1 MRRMFIAVAV
11 ALVVTACGSTADAPP
26 EVATLEDTISPT
38 TTSATVEP
46 TSDEDSL
53 LQFAACM
60 RDNGV
65 DVPDPTVDADGN
77 VQLAGPQGEGEERG
91 GLRGDEAFGA
101 AIETCGELLEGLTL
115 GFGERDIT
123 GLQDTLLEFAACMRD
138 NGVDMPDPDLSAL
151 GGGGGAPGEDGG
163 PFGDVDRE
171 DPTYVAAEEVCGE
184 LLAGIGPGGG
194 GRRGPGGGGG
204 TDG

>member
-11 ALVVTACGSTADAPP
+11 ALVVTACGSTADAP
-26 EVATLEDTISPT
+26 EVATLEDTVSPT

-46 TSDEDSL
+46 TSDEDTL
-53 LQFAACM
+53 LRFAACM

-65 DVPDPTVDADGN
+65 EVPDPTVDADGN
-77 VQLAGPQGEGEERG
+77 VQLGGPPGGGEERG

-151 GGGGGAPGEDGG
+151 GGGAGGPGEGGG

-171 DPTYVAAEEVCGE
+171 DPNYVAAEEVCGE

-194 GRRGPGGGGG
+194 GGRGPGGGGG